1 MLSWGCSV
9 WELHQPW
16 HSLESP
22 FGWSLFF
29 NSRSFFYVS
38 PCLSRLP
45 QQVPTNQETR
55 CCLIW
60 VLASPYSEVGTTA
73 ENWAKALH
81 EHKPH
86 VFCKLWDAC
95 GARSAPSNPCGV
107 LSPDLRSED
116 DFNRLN
122 CLSLNP
128 SAKLDSPLPFLSWIR
143 LLKNTS
149 SSSILCL
156 TGLTSH
162 SHQSR
167 SLLLSWE
174 ESVPGQSF
182 GFLKSVTFSRS
193 AENWWVFYSM

>member
-1 MLSWGCSV
+1 MLSWGRSV
-9 WELHQPW
+9 WKLHQPW

-29 NSRSFFYVS
+29 NSRKFFLCQSLFAPATTACLLVS
-38 PCLSRLP
+38 AHKPGD
-45 QQVPTNQETR
+45 QVLLN
-55 CCLIW
+55 LLW
-60 VLASPYSEVGTTA
+60 VLASPYSEVGTTG

-95 GARSAPSNPCGV
+95 GAGSAPSNPCGV

-128 SAKLDSPLPFLSWIR
+128 SAKVDSPLPFLSWIR
-143 LLKNTS
+143 LLK
-149 SSSILCL
+149 IPPAAAY
-156 TGLTSH
+156 
-162 SHQSR
+162 
-167 SLLLSWE
+167 
-174 ESVPGQSF
+174 SV
-182 GFLKSVTFSRS
+182 
-193 AENWWVFYSM
+193 